1 MWRPAQP
8 CPPGVVGEL
17 VNPTGA
23 GWFRGYYNSP
33 DAEADRMAGGVYHT
47 GDLAYRDEA
56 GYIYFAGRLGD
67 WMRVDGENLGT
78 APIERILLRH
88 SDIAEVAVY
97 PIPDPAVGD
106 RVMAAVV
113 PATVRPST
121 SRRSGRSWT
130 SSPTSGPKQWPSFVR
145 VATELPRTET
155 FKVLKRE
162 LSAQATDCADPVY
175 PVKVR

>member
-1 MWRPAQP
+1 
-8 CPPGVVGEL
+8 
-17 VNPTGA
+17 
-23 GWFRGYYNSP
+23 
-33 DAEADRMAGGVYHT
+33 MAGGVYHT

-56 GYIYFAGRLGD
+56 GYVYFAGRLGD

-88 SDIAEVAVY
+88 IDIAEAAVY

-113 PATVRPST
+113 LGNGAVFDVEAFHAFLDDQPDL
-121 SRRSGRSWT
+121 
-130 SSPTSGPKQWPSFVR
+130 GPKQWPSFVR

-162 LSAQATDCADPVY
+162 LSAEATDCADPVF
-175 PVKVR
+175 RIASR